1 VIENLAKGARTRA
14 QLLDVAERL
23 FLARGY
29 DAVSVRT
36 INAEAGMNPAAV
48 NYHFGTKQDLVA
60 ALLEDR
66 LAQLPGTPEIGLSIE
81 AIVAQS
87 VDPLLELAVAGDL
100 GRLHVQLL
108 ARTIRGGWPVH
119 FGSEAFSLD
128 RWADAVAV
136 AVPHVPRP
144 VLRGRWDLTVRL
156 ILGVVGRVYV
166 DRDVL
171 VAFLIGGVTAPQ

>member
-1 VIENLAKGARTRA
+1 MIENLGKGAATRA
-14 QLLDVAERL
+14 RLLDVAERL
-23 FLARGY
+23 FLDHGY

-48 NYHFGTKQDLVA
+48 HYHFGTKQDLVA

-66 LAQLPGTPEIGLSIE
+66 LASMPGAPPVGLPVE

-87 VDPLLELAVAGDL
+87 VDPLVRLAASGAL

-108 ARTIRGGWPVH
+108 ARTFREGWPVH
-119 FGSEAFSLD
+119 FASEAFSLD
-128 RWADAVAV
+128 RWTEALAAVL
-136 AVPHVPRP
+136 PQLPRP
-144 VLRGRWDLTVRL
+144 LLRQRWGLVVDLVLDQ
-156 ILGVVGRVYV
+156 VGRGDV

-171 VAFLIGGVTAPQ
+171 VAFLVGGVTAPQ